1 MSGDIVAPLQGVDTS
16 SLSPLGITTAAANTS
31 LSKDGECFF
40 GGDELGVDV
49 IGLVAIIIFYLA
61 VLGVSLKRKIC
72 LLRIKHSSLKYFDN
86 NIV

>member
-61 VLGVSLKRKIC
+61 VLGVSLKYVF
-72 LLRIKHSSLKYFDN
+72 LE
-86 NIV
+86 